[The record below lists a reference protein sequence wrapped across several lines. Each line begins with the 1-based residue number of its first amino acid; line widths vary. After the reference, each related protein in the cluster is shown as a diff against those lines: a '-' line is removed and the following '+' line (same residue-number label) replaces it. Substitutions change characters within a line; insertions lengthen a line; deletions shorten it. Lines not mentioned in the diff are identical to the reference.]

1 MVVSTNIAL
10 QGIKRRIRMN
20 RRMMLLFGFLIL
32 LLAAALVFSGCPST
46 GTGGV
51 TDTDD
56 DTPPSVVQ
64 IIPPDGSEAVDPGTI
79 IALFF
84 DDALIAST
92 VTASSVQVTHQING
106 DPIPGQLFLGQ
117 SQAGNTIVT
126 FVPSGTLPLSEF
138 IDVYLPAAGGVQDD
152 GGNELAYA
160 QGMSFKTAGSSA
172 ASFDSNNWGFEIGDA
187 GIIFNGDGAILV
199 SPQGEIATE
208 SGSYMAAISSGE
220 DYQGEGV
227 VSSNE
232 ALDYTTSVLTTGDIT
247 VTANTL
253 KFDYDFVSAEFNE
266 WVGSE
271 FDDTFI
277 VAVRGPSGVHSEVV
291 TSVNIVGTVPSIP
304 VSLPAAFTEA
314 DSTLAEGDGE
324 DGAGRTGWKTKS
336 LDVSSLGS
344 PISISFIVSD
354 VGDDILTTI
363 VFIDNIRFE

>member
-1 MVVSTNIAL
+1 
-10 QGIKRRIRMN
+10 MN
-20 RRMMLLFGFLIL
+20 RRMVVVFGLFILMLS
-32 LLAAALVFSGCPST
+32 AALVFSGCPST

-51 TDTDD
+51 TDADD

-64 IIPPDGSEAVDPGTI
+64 AVPPNMSSGVDPATV

-92 VTASSVQVTHQING
+92 VTTSSVQVTRQVNG
-106 DPIPGQLFLGQ
+106 DPIAGQLFLGQ

-126 FVPSGTLPLSEF
+126 FVPSGTLPLSEW
-138 IDVYLPAAGGVQDD
+138 IDVYLPATGGVQDD

-160 QGMSFKTAGSSA
+160 QGMSFQAAGSSA
-172 ASFDSNNWGFEIGDA
+172 PALPGDNLSFEQGDT
-187 GIIFNGDGAILV
+187 GIVFSGDGIRLGGA
-199 SPQGEIATE
+199 QGEIAP
-208 SGSYMAAISSGE
+208 SDSSWMAAISSGE
-220 DYQGEGV
+220 DYIGGGV

-232 ALDYTTSVLTTGDIT
+232 ALDYTTSILTTGDIT
-247 VTANTL
+247 VTANIL

-271 FDDTFI
+271 FDDTFV

-291 TSVNIVGTVPSIP
+291 TSVNIVGTVPSVP

-314 DSTLAEGDGE
+314 DYTLASGDGE
-324 DGAGRTGWKTKS
+324 DGAGRTGWNTKS
-336 LDVSSLGS
+336 LDVSSFGS
-344 PISISFIVSD
+344 PISIAFIVSD
-354 VGDDILTTI
+354 VGDSDWTTI